1 MEGPLLIFDK
11 STLQALNVD
20 ESVWLDNFYKANIT
34 PLFFVETLADLE
46 KQMRSGRTPEQVV
59 GSIAH
64 KTPEQQATANVHHF
78 SILVDELHG
87 NIQVDMGRPKPVIGG
102 GQPVMLGDSKG
113 LIFRECPEEE
123 ALRRWQAGEFLQI
136 ERSTAKAWRR
146 ALSLV
151 DNKAVYEI
159 FKKMYDTYEKP
170 KTLAELKALV
180 DAILSIVRQ
189 DWMLGFGMYLT
200 GISADDQAVARK
212 RWIIAGRPAIRAF
225 LPYFFHL
232 LSVDM
237 FFYLGMAAD
246 LISRERASHKI
257 DIAYLYYLPFC
268 MVFTSNDKLHINI
281 APLFMRADQT
291 FVEGGDLKDDLA
303 RLDAHY
309 AALPEDIRNSGL
321 VSFAKHPPEDV
332 SFLTTRLWDK
342 HLPDW
347 RKKKENP
354 IKLGEKEK
362 AILLELVNRFTD
374 KSTPLDRS
382 TRIPMEEVAVLSI
395 QRKVSSRKG
404 KWRLFS
410 PEMEASAEER
420 PKNV

>member
-1 MEGPLLIFDK
+1 MKGPLLIFDK
-11 STLQALNVD
+11 SALQSLNVD
-20 ESVWLDNFYKANIT
+20 ESVWLDNFYTTNIT

-59 GSIAH
+59 GSIARR
-64 KTPEQQATANVHHF
+64 TPEQHATANIHHF
-78 SILVDELHG
+78 SLLIEELHG
-87 NIQVDMGRPKPVIGG
+87 NVQVDMGRPKPVIGG
-102 GQPVMLGDSKG
+102 GQPVVLGDSKG
-113 LIFRECPEEE
+113 LIFRNCPEEE
-123 ALRRWQAGEFLQI
+123 ALRRWQTAEFLQI

-151 DNKAVYEI
+151 DQKAIYEN
-159 FKKMYDTYEKP
+159 FKRIYDMCEKP
-170 KTLAELKALV
+170 KTLAELKELV
-180 DAILSIVRQ
+180 DAILSIVKQ
-189 DWMLGFGMYLT
+189 EWILGFGMYLT
-200 GISADDQAVARK
+200 GVSADDQDAARK
-212 RWIIAGRPAIRAF
+212 RWAVAGRPAIRAF

-268 MVFTSNDKLHINI
+268 MVFTSSDKLHINI
-281 APLFMRADQT
+281 APLFMRPDQT
-291 FVEGGDLKDDLA
+291 FVKGGDLKDDLA

-309 AALPEDIRNSGL
+309 AALPEEIRSTGL
-321 VSFAKHPPEDV
+321 VSFAKHPPEDMD
-332 SFLTTRLWDK
+332 FLTTRLWDK

-347 RKKKENP
+347 RKEKENP
-354 IKLGEKEK
+354 IELGEDEK
-362 AILLELVNRFTD
+362 AALLEIVKRYTE
-374 KSTPLDRS
+374 KSTPLDSS
-382 TRIPMEEVAVLSI
+382 THIPMEEIAVLSI

-404 KWRLFS
+404 KWRRFS

-420 PKNV
+420 PKSI